1 VTLGPRAISRRQF
14 VRRAGALGAGGLSL
28 AALAAACG
36 RPPDNP
42 NSLHVDNWQAYI
54 DETADGAVGTADRF
68 RAATGID
75 LRYTE
80 GVNDNQEYFAKIQ
93 PRLGTGRT
101 VEPDLMV
108 LTGWMAA
115 RLIHLGWADP
125 LPLEQVPNAANLDP
139 LLRNPAWDPTGRYTL
154 PWSSVLIGLAYN
166 RRATGRDIGSID
178 ELFNPQFK
186 GKVGMQTEMRD
197 TIGMLMIGLGLDPA
211 TVSSFDQAAPAFEQL
226 EQATRDGQV
235 RAFTGND
242 FIDDLSTGN
251 FAVCIGWSPDVLRL
265 GRDNPDV
272 HFVIPEQGGLVGA
285 DVMVMPKGARH
296 RDSAARWLDFVYD
309 PAQAARIT
317 AAVQGLSPVVGTA
330 LELAKFDAA
339 LAANPLLFPDET
351 MKKRLRPFADLTEDV
366 ELQFDEAF
374 SRITGA

>member
-1 VTLGPRAISRRQF
+1 VILRRTAISRRQF
-14 VRRAGALGAGGLSL
+14 VRRAGALGVGGLSL
-28 AALAAACG
+28 AGLAAACG

-54 DETADGAVGTADRF
+54 DETSDGATGTADRF

-101 VEPDLMV
+101 IEPDLMV
-108 LTGWMAA
+108 LTGWLAA
-115 RLIHLGWADP
+115 RLIRLGWADS
-125 LPLEQVPNAANLDP
+125 LPLELVPNAANLDP
-139 LLRNPAWDPTGRYTL
+139 LLRNPAWDATGRYTL
-154 PWSSVLIGLAYN
+154 PWSSVLIGIGYN
-166 RRATGRDIGSID
+166 RRATGREITSID

-186 GKVGMQTEMRD
+186 GKVGMLTEMRD
-197 TIGMLMIGLGLDPA
+197 TIGLLMMGLGLDPA
-211 TVSSFDQAAPAFEQL
+211 TVSSFAQAAPAFEQL
-226 EQATRDGQV
+226 ARATRDGQV

-251 FAVCIGWSPDVLRL
+251 FAVCMAWSPDVLRL

-272 HFVIPEQGGLVGA
+272 HFVIPEQGGLFGA
-285 DVMVMPKGARH
+285 DVMIMPKGARH
-296 RDSAARWLDFVYD
+296 RESAAKWLDFVYD

-317 AAVQGLSPVVGTA
+317 AAVQGLSPVAGTA
-330 LELAKFDAA
+330 AELAKFAPV

-351 MKKRLRPFADLTEDV
+351 LKKRLRPFADLSEDV

-374 SRITGA
+374 ARITGA

>member
-1 VTLGPRAISRRQF
+1 VTPGRRAISRRQF
-14 VRRAGALGAGGLSL
+14 VRRAAALGVGGLSL
-28 AALAAACG
+28 AGLAAACG

-54 DETADGAVGTADRF
+54 DETTGAETGTADRF
-68 RAATGID
+68 RSATGID

-101 VEPDLMV
+101 IEPDLMV

-115 RLIHLGWADP
+115 RLIRLGWVDP
-125 LPLEQVPNAANLDP
+125 LPLEQVPNLANLDP
-139 LLRNPAWDPTGRYTL
+139 LLKNPAWDPTGRYTV
-154 PWSSVLIGLAYN
+154 PWSSVLIGIGYN
-166 RRATGRDIGSID
+166 RRATGRDITRID

-186 GKVGMQTEMRD
+186 GKVGMLTEMRD
-197 TIGMLMIGLGLDPA
+197 TIGLLMLGRGLDPA
-211 TVSSFDQAAPAFEQL
+211 TVSSFEQAAPAFEQL
-226 EQATRDGQV
+226 AQATRDGQV

-242 FIDDLSTGN
+242 FIDDLSSGN
-251 FAVCIGWSPDVLRL
+251 FAVCMAWGGDVLRL
-265 GRDNPDV
+265 GQDNPDV
-272 HFVIPEQGGLVGA
+272 HFVIPEEGGLYGTDA
-285 DVMVMPKGARH
+285 MVMPKGARH

-309 PAQAARIT
+309 PVQAARIT

-330 LELAKFDAA
+330 AELAKFDAA
-339 LAANPLLFPDET
+339 MAANPLLFPDET
-351 MKKRLRPFADLTEDV
+351 LKKRLRPFADLSEDV

-374 SRITGA
+374 ARITGA

>member
-1 VTLGPRAISRRQF
+1 MSDVRNRISRRQF

-28 AALAAACG
+28 AALAACG
-36 RPPDNP
+36 RPPENP
-42 NSLHVDNWQAYI
+42 NRLHIDNWQAYI
-54 DETADGAVGTADRF
+54 DETADGAIGTADRF
-68 RAATGID
+68 RAATGIE

-101 VEPDLMV
+101 IEPDLVV

-115 RLIHLGWADP
+115 RLVRLGWADP
-125 LPLEQVPNAANLDP
+125 LPLEQVPNLANLDP
-139 LLRNPAWDPTGRYTL
+139 LLKNPAWDPTGRYTL
-154 PWSSVLIGLAYN
+154 PWSSVLIGIGYN
-166 RRATGRDIGSID
+166 RRATGRDITSIG

-186 GKVGMQTEMRD
+186 GKVGMLTEMRD
-197 TIGMLMIGLGLDPA
+197 TIGLLMMGRGLDPS
-211 TVSSFDQAAPAFEQL
+211 TVSSFEQAAPAFEQL
-226 EQATRDGQV
+226 AQATRDGQV

-251 FAVCIGWSPDVLRL
+251 FAVCMAWSPDVLRL

-272 HFVIPEQGGLVGA
+272 HFVIPEEGGLFGA
-285 DVMVMPKGARH
+285 DVMVMPKGALH
-296 RDSAARWLDFVYD
+296 RASAARWLDFVYE

-317 AAVQGLSPVVGTA
+317 AAVQGLSPVAGTA
-330 LELAKFDAA
+330 QELAKFDTA

-351 MKKRLRPFADLTEDV
+351 LKKRLRPFADLSEDV
-366 ELQFDEAF
+366 EGQFDEAF

>member
-1 VTLGPRAISRRQF
+1 MTVRRHAITRRQF
-14 VRRAGALGAGGLSL
+14 VRRAGALGVGGLSL
-28 AALAAACG
+28 AGLVSGCG
-36 RPPDNP
+36 REPDNP
-42 NSLHVDNWQAYI
+42 NRLHVDNWQAYI
-54 DETADGAVGTADRF
+54 DPTADGVIGTADRF

-101 VEPDLMV
+101 IEPDLMV

-115 RLIHLGWADP
+115 RLIRLGWADP

-154 PWSSVLIGLAYN
+154 PWSSVLIGIAYN
-166 RRATGRDIGSID
+166 RRATGRDIGSIRD
-178 ELFNPQFK
+178 LFDPQFK
-186 GKVGMQTEMRD
+186 GKVGMLTEMRD
-197 TIGMLMIGLGLDPA
+197 TIGILMLGLGLDTA
-211 TVSSFDQAAPAFEQL
+211 TVSSFEQAKPAFEQL
-226 EQATRDGQV
+226 ARATRDGQV

-251 FAVCIGWSPDVLRL
+251 FAVCIAWSPDVLRL

-272 HFVIPEQGGLVGA
+272 QFVIPEEGGLFGA
-285 DVMVMPKGARH
+285 DAMVMPKGARH

-309 PAQAARIT
+309 PVQAARIT

-330 LELAKFDAA
+330 GELAKFNGA
-339 LAANPLLFPDET
+339 LAANPLLFPDEAL
-351 MKKRLRPFADLTEDV
+351 KERLRPFADLSEDV